1 MNDATDNVS
10 SSRLTILGARI
21 WKKENFQLNF
31 ESIVFVLIL
40 VVELYFLCLAQL
52 LVCGIYINS

>member
-31 ESIVFVLIL
+31 ESIVSVLIL
-40 VVELYFLCLAQL
+40 VVEFYFLSCTATRLWDL
-52 LVCGIYINS
+52 H

>member
-1 MNDATDNVS
+1 MML
-10 SSRLTILGARI
+10 LTMCHLQGLPFWALEFGQ
-21 WKKENFQLNF
+21 KENFQLNF

-40 VVELYFLCLAQL
+40 VVELYFFCLAQL